1 MERQN
6 MFIVLTVGEDKVRV
20 NVNNIVS
27 YKEYAD
33 ASTKQT
39 MSAVK
44 LFGADH
50 LYVRETAQDIDDLL
64 RESYV
69 FIKTKK

>member
-1 MERQN
+1 

-20 NVNNIVS
+20 NVDKIVS
-27 YKEYAD
+27 YKEYTD
-33 ASTKQT
+33 ASTKQA

-64 RESYV
+64 RESYIFV
-69 FIKTKK
+69 KTRK